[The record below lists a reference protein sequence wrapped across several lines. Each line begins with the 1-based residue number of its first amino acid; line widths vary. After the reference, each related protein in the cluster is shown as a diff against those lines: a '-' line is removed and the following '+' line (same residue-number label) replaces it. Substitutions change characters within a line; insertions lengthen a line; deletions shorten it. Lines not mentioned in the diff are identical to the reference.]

1 MHAFRFGHLAAAA
14 ALALAATSAGC
25 TSLGMKGLGGMLG
38 DDDKPAAIDP
48 ASTYQVIFVPTDGKP
63 EQLQRTLS
71 GSVHVQQAL
80 EQTGATKKFRR
91 IHVELVR
98 PLPSGQFHRI
108 QCEYDLATKQVTPEF
123 DYALLPGDRLVV
135 KEDPSN
141 MFDDMLNSALGPMG
155 TKFSKRVR
163 GSDAK
168 DSKYQIQR

>member
-14 ALALAATSAGC
+14 ALALAASSAGC
-25 TSLGMKGLGGMLG
+25 TTLGMKSLGGMLG

-48 ASTYQVIFVPTDGKP
+48 ASSYQVIFVPTEGKP

-71 GSVHVQQAL
+71 GSIHVQEAL
-80 EQTGATKKFRR
+80 EQTGAMKKFRR
-91 IHVELVR
+91 IEVELVR

-108 QCEYDLATKQVTPEF
+108 VCEYDVGTKQVTPEF
-123 DYALLPGDRLVV
+123 DYALLPGDRLIV

-155 TKFSKRVR
+155 TKFAKRAR
-163 GSDAK
+163 GRDAK